1 MTYKIEVIM
10 TPLTH
15 DSPKKPYFW
24 IIYSNT
30 GKEGSSWCNHTAG
43 WAKTPEKAWAEAN
56 EFYNKYCLGGQL

>member
-24 IIYSNT
+24 IIYSHT

-43 WAKTPEKAWAEAN
+43 WATTPEEAWAEAN
-56 EFYNKYCLGGQL
+56 DFYNKYCLGE

>member
-30 GKEGSSWCNHTAG
+30 GTEGSSWCNHTAG
-43 WAKTPEKAWAEAN
+43 GQKLLKR
-56 EFYNKYCLGGQL
+56 LGPKQMNFITNIV